1 MDRTNRNKSMSS
13 NSRPVELKFEESE
26 EINKRLF
33 KVIDQMHL
41 QDLDETI
48 FDSSM
53 KFKQMIKT
61 MIETSETLKGE
72 A

>member
-1 MDRTNRNKSMSS
+1 MDGMSRNKSMSS
-13 NSRPVELKFEESE
+13 NSKSVEVKFEESE

-48 FDSSM
+48 FDSSV
-53 KFKQMIKT
+53 KFK
-61 MIETSETLKGE
+61 
-72 A
+72 